1 MTPHEMKSDEVREI
15 EQKSQQIMGEIR
27 ELLERLN
34 RRLAGE
40 AAQPHAWEIAARPN

>member
-15 EQKSQQIMGEIR
+15 EQKSRQIMDEIGQ
-27 ELLERLN
+27 LLERLN

-40 AAQPHAWEIAARPN
+40 AAQPRPWEIPARPN